1 MPPERLG
8 RWLDRW
14 ADANGPVERTELRPG
29 RVTFHGAAVA
39 ECDPP
44 FPPLERP
51 GVRDGFD
58 PAPLLEHAARDRVV
72 AVLLVRL
79 GGHAAGVFSG
89 RRLVDSKVGTRN
101 VHGRHRAGGSSQ
113 RRFERMRLTMYPR
126 TPRGR
131 RLFRRRDAELLA
143 QRAQG
148 APQGRLDR
156 DARALALGPR
166 PLLGIA
172 RDEHLVEA
180 GRRRGSRAARRAG
193 LRARPRTGRARP
205 CARGRSRGGSGRCPA
220 ARSRPRRARRPPP
233 ARRRRPARRTA
244 PRPSAPA
251 RTPCSR
257 RAASPTR
264 RPRRR
269 SWSGPRRRRPS
280 PRGSAGPR
288 RARSRR
294 GSWRPGSWPCRG

>member
-113 RRFERMRLTMYPR
+113 RRFERR
-126 TPRGR
+126 RGEQAR
-131 RLFRRRDAELLA
+131 VALEAAADVAARVLLPHLSDLDAVVL
-143 QRAQG
+143 G
-148 APQGRLDR
+148 GDR
-156 DARALALGPR
+156 RALAEVLEDPRLR
-166 PLLGIA
+166 PLQRLA
-172 RDEHLVEA
+172 QDRVLDVPDPRLAVLKTTPDA
-180 GRRRGSRAARRAG
+180 FRATVIR
-193 LRARPRTGRARP
+193 L
-205 CARGRSRGGSGRCPA
+205 
-220 ARSRPRRARRPPP
+220 
-233 ARRRRPARRTA
+233 
-244 PRPSAPA
+244 
-251 RTPCSR
+251 
-257 RAASPTR
+257 
-264 RPRRR
+264 
-269 SWSGPRRRRPS
+269 PS
-280 PRGSAGPR
+280 P
-288 RARSRR
+288 
-294 GSWRPGSWPCRG
+294 